1 MQIGANMSFLDELG
15 DSISDVAKDVTGK
28 AKELGN
34 NARIYA
40 NIKAEELKIQE
51 QYYKLGKRYYSLY
64 QETGDPELLDLID
77 AISVSNDKIAKYRE
91 ELDDMKTNTN

>member
-1 MQIGANMSFLDELG
+1 MGFFDELG
-15 DSISDVAKDVTGK
+15 DSISSVAKDVTGK
-28 AKELGN
+28 ANELGN

-40 NIKAEELKIQE
+40 NIKSEELKIQK

-77 AISVSNDKIAKYRE
+77 AISVSNDKIAKYKE
-91 ELDDMKTNTN
+91 ELDEMSSNTDS